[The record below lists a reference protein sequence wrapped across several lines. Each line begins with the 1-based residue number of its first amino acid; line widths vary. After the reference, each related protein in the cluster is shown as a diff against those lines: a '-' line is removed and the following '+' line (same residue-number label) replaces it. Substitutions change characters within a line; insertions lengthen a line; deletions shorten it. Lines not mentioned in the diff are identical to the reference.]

1 MAVKQQQYQLT
12 QEGVD
17 KLRNELQYLKEVKRP
32 ENIEALKD
40 ARAQGDLSENAD
52 YDAARNEQAR
62 IEARIQE
69 IEVIIK
75 NVKLIRKSAEDKINI
90 GKSVKVLFIEKNE
103 EKTFHLVGSL
113 EVDPKANKISVESAI
128 GKSLIDYARKKEESE
143 DKNVIGNIVN
153 VKTETGK
160 IFEIQIL
167 EIS

>member
-17 KLRNELQYLKEVKRP
+17 KLKSELKFLKEVKRP
-32 ENIEALKD
+32 ENIESLKE

-62 IEARIQE
+62 IESRIQE
-69 IEVIIK
+69 IEIIIK
-75 NVKLIRKSAEDKINI
+75 NVKLIRKSSEDKINI
-90 GKSVKVLFIEKNE
+90 GKSVRVLFVDRNE
-103 EKTFHLVGSL
+103 EKTFDLVGSL
-113 EVDPKANKISVESAI
+113 EVDPLANKISVESAI
-128 GKSLIDYARKKEESE
+128 GKALLDFARKKEESE
-143 DKNVIGNIVN
+143 DKNVIGSTVT

-160 IFEIQIL
+160 IFDIKIL

>member
-17 KLRNELQYLKEVKRP
+17 KLKSELKFLKEVKRP
-32 ENIEALKD
+32 ENIESLKE

-62 IEARIQE
+62 IESRIQE

-75 NVKLIRKSAEDKINI
+75 NVKLIRKSSEDKINI
-90 GKSVKVLFIEKNE
+90 GKSVRVLFVDRNE
-103 EKTFHLVGSL
+103 EKTFDLVGSL
-113 EVDPKANKISVESAI
+113 EVDPIANKISVESAI
-128 GKSLIDYARKKEESE
+128 GKALLDFARKKEESE
-143 DKNVIGNIVN
+143 DKNVIGSTVT

-160 IFEIQIL
+160 IFDIKIL

>member
-1 MAVKQQQYQLT
+1 MALKQQQYQLT

-17 KLRNELQYLKEVKRP
+17 KLKSELQYLKEVKRP

-69 IEVIIK
+69 IETIIK
-75 NVKLIRKSAEDKINI
+75 NVKLIRKSSVDKIDI
-90 GKSVKVLFIEKNE
+90 GKSVKVLFVEKEE

-128 GKSLIDYARKKEESE
+128 GKALIDFAKKKEEAD
-143 DKNVIGNIVN
+143 DKNVVGSIVN
-153 VKTETGK
+153 VKTETGR
-160 IFEIQIL
+160 IFQIQIL
-167 EIS
+167 EII

>member
-12 QEGVD
+12 QEGID
-17 KLRNELQYLKEVKRP
+17 KLKSELQYLKEVKRP

-62 IEARIQE
+62 IESRIQE

-90 GKSVKVLFIEKNE
+90 GKSVKVLFIDRNE
-103 EKTFHLVGSL
+103 EITFHLVGSL
-113 EVDPKANKISVESAI
+113 EVDPKAHKISVESAI
-128 GKSLIDYARKKEESE
+128 GKALIDFARKKEEAE

>member
-1 MAVKQQQYQLT
+1 MALKQQQYQLT

-17 KLRNELQYLKEVKRP
+17 KLKSELQYLKEVKRP

-69 IEVIIK
+69 IETIIK
-75 NVKLIRKSAEDKINI
+75 NVKLIRKSSVDKIDI
-90 GKSVKVLFIEKNE
+90 GKSVKVLFVEKEE

-128 GKSLIDYARKKEESE
+128 GKALIDFAKKKEEAE
-143 DKNVIGNIVN
+143 DKNVIGSIVN
-153 VKTETGK
+153 VKTETGR
-160 IFEIQIL
+160 IFQIQIL
-167 EIS
+167 EII

>member
-17 KLRNELQYLKEVKRP
+17 KLKNELQYLKEVKRP

-62 IEARIQE
+62 IESRIQE

-90 GKSVKVLFIEKNE
+90 GKSVKVLFVDRNE
-103 EKTFHLVGSL
+103 EKVLHLVGSL

-128 GKSLIDYARKKEESE
+128 GKALIDFARKKEESD
-143 DKNVIGNIVN
+143 DKNVIGSTIY

>member
-17 KLRNELQYLKEVKRP
+17 KLKSELQFLKEVKRP
-32 ENIEALKD
+32 ENIESLKE

-62 IEARIQE
+62 IESRIQE
-69 IEVIIK
+69 IEIIIK

-90 GKSVKVLFIEKNE
+90 GKSVKVLFVDRNV

-113 EVDPKANKISVESAI
+113 EVDPLVNKISVESAI
-128 GKSLIDYARKKEESE
+128 GKALLDFARKKEETE
-143 DKNVIGNIVN
+143 DKNVIGSTVT

-160 IFEIQIL
+160 IFDIKIL

>member
-17 KLRNELQYLKEVKRP
+17 KLKSELKFLKEVKRP
-32 ENIEALKD
+32 ENIESLKE

-62 IEARIQE
+62 IESRIQE

-75 NVKLIRKSAEDKINI
+75 NVKLIRKSTEDKINI
-90 GKSVKVLFIEKNE
+90 GKSVKVLFVDRNE
-103 EKTFHLVGSL
+103 EKTFDLVGSL
-113 EVDPKANKISVESAI
+113 EVDPLVNKISVESAI
-128 GKSLIDYARKKEESE
+128 GKALLDFARKKEESE
-143 DKNVIGNIVN
+143 DKNVIGSTVT

-160 IFEIQIL
+160 IFDIKIL

>member
-17 KLRNELQYLKEVKRP
+17 KLKSELQYLKEVKRP

-62 IEARIQE
+62 IESRIQE
-69 IEVIIK
+69 IETIIK

-90 GKSVKVLFIEKNE
+90 GKSVKVLFVDREE
-103 EKTFHLVGSL
+103 EKVLHLVGSL

-128 GKSLIDYARKKEESE
+128 GKALIDFARKKEESD
-143 DKNVIGNIVN
+143 DKNVIGSIVN

>member
-17 KLRNELQYLKEVKRP
+17 KLKSELQYLKEVKRP

-62 IEARIQE
+62 IESRIQE

-128 GKSLIDYARKKEESE
+128 GKALIDYARKKEESE

>member
-128 GKSLIDYARKKEESE
+128 GKALIDYARKKEESE

>member
-17 KLRNELQYLKEVKRP
+17 KLKKELEYLKEVKRP

-62 IEARIQE
+62 IESRIQE

-90 GKSVKVLFIEKNE
+90 GKSVKVLFVDRNE

-128 GKSLIDYARKKEESE
+128 GKALIDFARKKEESE
-143 DKNVIGNIVN
+143 DKNVIGSIVN

>member
-1 MAVKQQQYQLT
+1 MALKQQQYQLT
-12 QEGVD
+12 QEGID
-17 KLRNELQYLKEVKRP
+17 KLKNELQYLKEVKRP

-69 IEVIIK
+69 IETIIK
-75 NVKLIRKSAEDKINI
+75 NVKLIRKSSVDKIDI
-90 GKSVKVLFIEKNE
+90 GKSVKVLFVEKEE

-128 GKSLIDYARKKEESE
+128 GKALIDFAKKKEEAD
-143 DKNVIGNIVN
+143 DKNVVGSIVN
-153 VKTETGK
+153 VKTETGR
-160 IFEIQIL
+160 IFQIQIL
-167 EIS
+167 EII